1 MNLQE
6 IRAAYDVLPS
16 DGKRT
21 FVAYTKAGM
30 APDAAIA
37 MLWADAV
44 HAGRRGDIGAQ
55 FVKALRERPRDQ
67 NVLRASPREL
77 GLGTKATLGADASLA
92 GVDTELPPEPTFP
105 GLIGTAT
112 GRPPTLAEV
121 IPAVSVRD
129 WSVSWLRETVNA
141 TGAAEVEETAT
152 YPEASVDL
160 TRVEERLAK
169 VGVMLPVTDEVLDDD
184 DQAAAHLR
192 RRLPLFVRERF
203 NDQLI
208 AGDGV
213 APNLVGFHATS
224 GIQTQTYTLAGAT
237 ASDKLAALA
246 AAAGKVADAGGA
258 IPDAVV
264 VNPAEWYRDFRG
276 ATDGNGR
283 FILGVDGASE
293 PFGLRAVMSH
303 AQTEGQY
310 LVGAFSEHSTLFTRG
325 EVETRVSAQHG
336 TYFRGGRRDDPLQ
349 APRTPGSR
357 PPRRVLR
364 GHRRVTNCRGSRR
377 HERTRVPR
385 PRVRTVF
392 ILGQPPSPAGV
403 APRRPV
409 MTPRTARR
417 PARVREG
424 VG

>member
-21 FVAYTKAGM
+21 FLAYTKAGM

-44 HAGRRGDIGAQ
+44 HAVRRGDIGAQ

-67 NVLRASPREL
+67 SVLRASLREL
-77 GLGTKATLGADASLA
+77 GIGTKATLGTDASLA
-92 GVDTELPPEPTFP
+92 GVDAELPPEPAFP
-105 GLIGTAT
+105 GLIGTAA

-121 IPAVSVRD
+121 IPAVSVQD

-141 TGAAEVEETAT
+141 KGAAVEEAAT
-152 YPEASVDL
+152 YPEAWVDL
-160 TRVEERLAK
+160 TRVEDRLAK

-184 DQAAAHLR
+184 DRAAAYVR

-336 TYFRGGRRDDPLQ
+336 TNF
-349 APRTPGSR
+349 A
-357 PPRRVLR
+357 
-364 GHRRVTNCRGSRR
+364 
-377 HERTRVPR
+377 
-385 PRVRTVF
+385 
-392 ILGQPPSPAGV
+392 AGV
-403 APRRPV
+403 VTIRCKLSALLV
-409 MTPRTARR
+409 VAR
-417 PARVREG
+417 PAAFCEV
-424 VG
+424 VGA